1 MNNYQQI
8 IDYLFALQRH
18 GIKLTLN
25 NIITLLKSLDNPEK
39 AWPCVHVAGT
49 NGKGSTAAMMES
61 ILMKAGYRVGLYTS
75 PHLVDLRERIRI
87 NRILIPEKDVIDFTS
102 EVKPLI
108 EKIAASFFEAT
119 TAMAFWY
126 FRKEKVDIAIIE
138 VGLGGRLDSTNVVNP
153 VVSVITSID
162 LDHQKYLGE
171 SLEEIATEKAG
182 IIKSNV
188 PCITN
193 NRNVQVLDILARKA
207 RSQNSQL
214 TNVRDISRYEI
225 ISMSLEE
232 TVVDLQIADLKFKE
246 LRLNLPGYHQIDNA
260 CLAIGAILNLQ
271 GIPKISIE
279 NVVDGMIDVRWRG
292 RINLI
297 TREPFLIIDVSHNAS
312 GFDRTLSFLGDYF
325 PKDRLKVV
333 TALQEDKDFR
343 KIGDLLSLYSSE
355 VYVVD
360 LKSGKPLDPS
370 KLLGVLKHKGV
381 KAAIVNSFG
390 EIQEI
395 IFDSKWTN
403 HLWLVIGSHYLA
415 GEAYQSLPKNL
426 QYQRG
431 AENQT
436 S

>member
-1 MNNYQQI
+1 MNNYQKTI
-8 IDYLFALQRH
+8 NYLFALQRH
-18 GIKLTLN
+18 GIKLTLD
-25 NIITLLKSLDNPEK
+25 NINTLLRSLDNPEK
-39 AWPCVHVAGT
+39 HWPCVHIAGT

-87 NRILIPEKDVIDFTS
+87 NRILIPEKDVIDFTT
-102 EVKPLI
+102 EMKPSI
-108 EKIAASFFEAT
+108 EKIAPSFFEAT

-126 FRKEKVDIAIIE
+126 FKKEKVDIAIIE

-153 VVSVITSID
+153 VVSVITNID

-171 SLEEIATEKAG
+171 TLEEIAAEKAG
-182 IIKSNV
+182 IIKPNV

-193 NRNVQVLDILARKA
+193 NRNVQVLDVLAKKA
-207 RSQNSQL
+207 RSQNSKL
-214 TNVRDISRYEI
+214 TNVNEISKHEI

-232 TVVDLQIADLKFKE
+232 TVVDLQIADMEFKD
-246 LRLNLPGYHQIDNA
+246 LRLNLPGHHQIDNA
-260 CLAIGAILNLQ
+260 RLAIGAILNLEDV
-271 GIPKISIE
+271 PKISKEII
-279 NVVDGMIDVRWRG
+279 VDGMIDVRWRG

-325 PKDRLKVV
+325 PKERLKVV

-343 KIGDLLSLYSSE
+343 KIGDLLSLYSNE
-355 VYVVD
+355 VYLVD
-360 LKSGKPLDPS
+360 LKSGKPLNPS
-370 KLLGVLKHKGV
+370 KFLEVLTHNGV
-381 KAAIVNSFG
+381 KVAIVDSFG
-390 EIQEI
+390 EIQEK
-395 IFDSKWTN
+395 IFNSNWIN

-426 QYQRG
+426 R
-431 AENQT
+431 